1 MLNTLQRDILK
12 RHVGPFFFSLVTI
25 LFLLLLQFLILHID
39 KLVGKG
45 LELSILIELIAY
57 QLAYMLVLAAPMS
70 VLVAALMAYGKFSEL
85 NELTAI
91 KAAGVTPLQ
100 LMKPVLLAAALLGVF
115 LAWFSNEVLPES
127 NFKARS
133 LFLDIRMKKP
143 GFDLRTNTFY
153 DGIEGYTFLVRE
165 MSAQADTMFNVTIY
179 QDATPTREQAII
191 KANKGIL
198 FGEEH
203 NFSLILDLY
212 EGSVYRPLADS
223 RGVTARHEE
232 SVFEKHRI
240 RFDLSDMAFSRTN
253 PDLRRRDDRTMTSQA
268 MQVVVDSMR
277 IEVEKEFER
286 LGALN
291 EPVKL
296 LTNGPRAQ
304 ERRLRTSVYTIF
316 EASDQLRFAVPEQKS
331 DLIHADT
338 AVSYIV
344 LRYLRDAQSQATVVN
359 DASIAL
365 RSHQGQLFSTQSNLQ
380 WRNERIA
387 QFRVEIIKKI
397 AIPFGCVVF
406 ILIGAPLGM
415 LTRKGNLG
423 LSIVIS
429 SVLFTYYWITV
440 IQGEKLADRL
450 VVTPFW
456 GMWFGNITLGALGLI
471 LLLKLTTEFR
481 FKDIFIWNQRN

>member
-12 RHVGPFFFSLVTI
+12 RHIGPFFFSLVTI

-85 NELTAI
+85 NELTAV

-100 LMKPVLLAAALLGVF
+100 LMKPVLFAAILLGIF

-133 LFLDIRMKKP
+133 LFLDVRMKKP

-153 DGIEGYTFLVRE
+153 DGIEGYTFLVRD
-165 MSAQADTMFNVTIY
+165 MSAQADTMFDVTIY

-191 KANKGIL
+191 RAKKGIL
-198 FGEEH
+198 TGEGH
-203 NFSLILDLY
+203 NFTLILDLFD
-212 EGSVYRPLADS
+212 GSVYRPLPDS
-223 RGVTARHEE
+223 RGTTTRHEE
-232 SVFEKHRI
+232 SLFDQHRI

-253 PDLRRRDDRTMTSQA
+253 PDMRRRDDRTMTSQA
-268 MQVVVDSMR
+268 MRVVVDSMR
-277 IEVEKEFER
+277 IEIEKEFER
-286 LGALN
+286 LASIN
-291 EPVKL
+291 EPVNKL
-296 LTNGPRAQ
+296 SEGPRSLD
-304 ERRLRTSVYTIF
+304 RRYRTSVYTVF
-316 EASDQLRFAVPEQKS
+316 EESNQLNRAYSDAKNTLMSP
-331 DLIHADT
+331 DT
-338 AVSYIV
+338 TAPYFV
-344 LRYLRDAQSQATVVN
+344 LKYLKDAQSQATIVN
-359 DASIAL
+359 DASIAI

-415 LTRKGNLG
+415 ITRKGNLG
-423 LSIVIS
+423 LSVVIS

-450 VVTPFW
+450 VITPFW
-456 GMWFGNITLGALGLI
+456 GMWFGNITLGVLGLI
-471 LLLKLTTEFR
+471 ILVKLTTEFR
-481 FKDIFIWNQRN
+481 IRDILSRDNRN

>member
-70 VLVAALMAYGKFSEL
+70 VLVAALMAFGKFSEL
-85 NELTAI
+85 NELTAV

-100 LMKPVLLAAALLGVF
+100 LMKPVLLAAAFLGIF

-153 DGIEGYTFLVRE
+153 DGIEGYTFLVRD
-165 MSAQADTMFNVTIY
+165 MSAQADTMFNLTIY

-191 KANKGIL
+191 KAEKGIL
-198 FGEEH
+198 TGQEH

-212 EGSVYRPLADS
+212 DGSVYRPLPDA
-223 RGVTARHEE
+223 RGTMTRHEE
-232 SVFEKHRI
+232 SLFERYRI

-277 IEVEKEFER
+277 IEIEKEFER
-286 LGALN
+286 LSSIN
-291 EPVKL
+291 EPIQMLVR
-296 LTNGPRAQ
+296 GPRPL
-304 ERRLRTSVYTIF
+304 ERRTRTSIFTIF
-316 EASDQLRFAVPEQKS
+316 ED
-331 DLIHADT
+331 ADT
-338 AVSYIV
+338 FRNDAPSLNKVLLPPDKTAPYYI
-344 LRYLRDAQSQATVVN
+344 LRYLRDAESQATIVN
-359 DASIAL
+359 DASLTI

-387 QFRVEIIKKI
+387 QFRVEIIKKV
-397 AIPFGCVVF
+397 AIPFGCIVF

-423 LSIVIS
+423 LSVVIS
-429 SVLFTYYWITV
+429 SILFTYYWITV

-450 VVTPFW
+450 IITPFW
-456 GMWFGNITLGALGLI
+456 GMWFGNITLGVVGLI
-471 LLLKLTTEFR
+471 LLLRLTTEIR
-481 FKDIFIWNQRN
+481 LKDVFTWDRHS